1 MGLPAHIQQIDRTV
15 FSGCTSLRT
24 ATLAEGAEAIV
35 AGWLS
40 CNCVEEVTIPQSV
53 RVIETDAFRGWAN
66 LRKVVFHANSQLEK
80 IGLRA
85 FQDSGLEQF
94 SAPANLREIAS
105 DAFCRCKQLKQV
117 ALKEGLTH
125 LTWECF
131 RESGLETLA
140 VPASVVEIA
149 PFAFLDCV
157 SLRHISFAQ
166 SSNLERIG
174 FRAFQ
179 GAGLEDFT
187 APENVRVIEN
197 GAFHRCS
204 SLETVVLNEGLE
216 TLGAKDNAEYDTSM
230 GVFEDTNVQSVTL
243 PSTLKHITKRAFRG
257 CENLHQVSL
266 PDEI

>member
-1 MGLPAHIQQIDRTV
+1 M
-15 FSGCTSLRT
+15 
-24 ATLAEGAEAIV
+24 
-35 AGWLS
+35 
-40 CNCVEEVTIPQSV
+40 TIPQSV
-53 RVIETDAFRGWAN
+53 RVIETDAFRGWAS

-117 ALKEGLTH
+117 TLKEGLTH

-149 PFAFLDCV
+149 PFAVLDCV

-187 APENVRVIEN
+187 AP
-197 GAFHRCS
+197 
-204 SLETVVLNEGLE
+204 
-216 TLGAKDNAEYDTSM
+216 AKL
-230 GVFEDTNVQSVTL
+230 Q
-243 PSTLKHITKRAFRG
+243 
-257 CENLHQVSL
+257 
-266 PDEI
+266 